1 MAIDVRRTEVRGLQ
15 RRQAE
20 GALIKAT
27 VRSSL
32 PLSSSSSSGGSLG
45 ALSMVCRGTKK

>member
-1 MAIDVRRTEVRGLQ
+1 MAIDVRWAEVRGLQ

-32 PLSSSSSSGGSLG
+32 PLSSSSSPRGEPWSLG
-45 ALSMVCRGTKK
+45 YGMQGH